1 MTWLEEYAEK
11 ILSGEIVSCEK
22 IKQIYKRLLNELR
35 EPQRIELRDSEGNS
49 LGWKTYR
56 FDESKA
62 NRPIKFIESFC
73 KQSQGKFGE
82 PIVLDLFQ
90 KAMLQAIFGIVDED
104 GIRRYNEVLLIVA
117 RKNGKTTLL
126 AAIELYL
133 LLGDNEGAPEI
144 YNIATK
150 LDQAKKGYDEARR
163 MIQHSPLLAKRIRKR
178 QSDLYCSYNFG
189 TIKAL
194 ASNTRS
200 LDGLNAHGVV
210 IDELSAILN
219 RDTYDLMKQS
229 QSARKQPLL
238 ICISTN
244 GFIRDCIFDDQ
255 YKYAVK
261 VLDGTVYNPRFLPII
276 YELDDVSEW
285 TDENAWVKANP
296 GLGTIKRITFL
307 REMVQKAKDDLSS
320 RPSVLCK
327 DFNLKQNANTAWL
340 KWDWIEQCKGE
351 IPRNIDYCIGG
362 FDAAD
367 SVDLAA
373 AVAIMKKPDDPKL
386 YVRSMFWIPE
396 SVIEEQVKSGS
407 RQERDNVP
415 YMQWV
420 AEGWMRTVPGCKV
433 DKRVFLD
440 WFVDLREEE
449 GLYSLFIGYDPWHI
463 DDSLLRD
470 FSGNFGERAMNVVRQ
485 GVKTL
490 SEPMKSLE
498 VDFKAGNVVFDNPV
512 MQMCLA
518 NTEIR
523 ADINGNI
530 QPVKG
535 LDARK
540 RIDGT
545 AALLCAY
552 RQLIDHHD
560 EYTAMNA

>member
-1 MTWLEEYAEK
+1 MPSALEQYCND
-11 ILSGEIVSCEK
+11 ILSGKLVACSRMIQVSQMLLDK
-22 IKQIYKRLLNELR
+22 IHDPGEYH
-35 EPQRIELRDSEGNS
+35 
-49 LGWKTYR
+49 
-56 FDESKA
+56 FDERIADKHI
-62 NRPIKFIESFC
+62 NFIEKYC
-73 KQSQGKFGE
+73 KIPSGKIGLPFLLQ
-82 PIVLDLFQ
+82 PFQ
-90 KAMLQAIFGIVDED
+90 RAQLQAAFGFVDD
-104 GIRRYNEVLLIVA
+104 NDVRQYNEVFVVEG
-117 RKNGKTTLL
+117 RKNGKSSMLSAVLL
-126 AAIELYL
+126 DMLAN
-133 LLGDNEGAPEI
+133 DNEGSPQCVTA
-144 YNIATK
+144 ATK
-150 LDQAKKGYDEARR
+150 LDQAKLTYNAAHKMVR
-163 MIQHSPLLAKRIRKR
+163 QSPELSKHIKKR
-178 QSDLYCSYNFG
+178 QTDLYFPYNMG
-189 TIKAL
+189 TIRAL
-194 ASNTRS
+194 ANNTNS
-200 LDGLNAHGVV
+200 LDGLDLHCCV
-210 IDELSAILN
+210 IDELSAIRS
-219 RDTYDLMKQS
+219 RDTYDLMKQAM
-229 QSARKQPLL
+229 SARRQPMLF
-238 ICISTN
+238 CITTN
-244 GFIRDCIFDDQ
+244 GFLRDGIFDAQ
-255 YKYAVK
+255 YKYACD
-261 VLDGTVYNPRFLPII
+261 VLDGKIENPKFLPFI
-276 YELDDVSEW
+276 YELDSVAEW
-285 TDENAWVKANP
+285 TDETAWLKANP
-296 GLGTIKRITFL
+296 GLGTIKSESYL
-307 REMVQKAKDDLSS
+307 RECVQKAKDDISF
-320 RPSVLCK
+320 RPTVLVK

-340 KWDWIEQCKGE
+340 KWEYIEQCMGE
-351 IPRNIDYCIGG
+351 VPRNIDYCIGG

-498 VDFKAGNVVFDNPV
+498 ADFKAGNVVFDNPV